1 MSVYGPTLLA
11 EKAAFLDELRSTK
24 QSCPGPSL
32 YCGDF
37 NMIYLDQDKIEGVL
51 HRSWMRRFRRVID
64 DLQLAEVNLWSNE
77 RRRPTLE
84 WLDRVLAT
92 AAWLDAFSNH
102 YLVCLS
108 TDCSGHAPLSLR
120 LKAMPWAKPQFRLE
134 SFWTSMEGFIDVVA
148 SAWSVGMHNTDA
160 SRLLDFK
167 LRNTAKALRAW
178 NAKSIGSV

>member
-1 MSVYGPTLLA
+1 MYGPTLLA

-37 NMIYLDQDKIEGVL
+37 NMIYLDQDKNEGVL

-64 DLQLAEVNLWSNE
+64 DLQLAEVHLHGRLYTWSNE

-108 TDCSGHAPLSLR
+108 TDCSDHAPLSLR
-120 LKAMPWAKPQFRLE
+120 LKSHALGQTTIPVGVVLDVYGRLHRCCRLG
-134 SFWTSMEGFIDVVA
+134 M
-148 SAWSVGMHNTDA
+148 VGWYAQHRCKQA
-160 SRLLDFK
+160 
-167 LRNTAKALRAW
+167 A
-178 NAKSIGSV
+178 